1 MENEQTKELLKL
13 IQENPDLPIVFMVD
27 GSVVFDPYEYR
38 YTFVESY
45 GASVETIW
53 KYQDGYYDHI
63 VDITEAVENDLI
75 DQYEDLSDEE
85 FDKVVEKYIEENVER
100 YKAIVITL

>member
-13 IQENPDLPIVFMVD
+13 IQENPDLPVVFMVD
-27 GSVVFDPYEYR
+27 GSEIADEYEYR
-38 YTFVESY
+38 YTFVENY

-53 KYQDGYYDHI
+53 VYRNHYYGQKI
-63 VDITEAVENDLI
+63 DITEAVENDLF
-75 DQYEDLSDEE
+75 DQYEDLPDEE
-85 FDKVVEKYIEENVER
+85 FDKVVEKYIEENVEH